1 MLTLSASIRKISG
14 KKVKQLR
21 AQGIIPAVLY
31 GPKLKKPVNLQVDL
45 KQFENVFNQA
55 GETSLLSLEFGKD
68 KVQTLIYAVWH
79 DPVSDQPTHIDFYQP
94 ALDEKMEIAVPLVFE
109 GESLAVKEFNG
120 TLVRNISEVPV
131 RALPQDLPKEIR
143 VDISKLKTLEDEIL
157 ISDLQV
163 LPGVELLRDSR
174 DIIAVVAPPE
184 KVEEELEKPIEEK
197 VEEVEK
203 VEKEK
208 EQEPGEE

>member
-1 MLTLSASIRKISG
+1 MLTLQANIRKISG

-21 AQGIIPAVLY
+21 VQGIIPAVLY
-31 GPKLKKPVNLQVDL
+31 GPALKKPVNLQVDL

-68 KVQTLIYAVWH
+68 KVQTLIHAVCH
-79 DPVSDQPTHIDFYQP
+79 DPVSGQPTHIDFYQP
-94 ALDEKMEIAVPLVFE
+94 SLDEKMEAAVPLVFE
-109 GESLAVKEFNG
+109 GESLAVKELSG
-120 TLVRNISEVPV
+120 TLVRNMSEVPV

-163 LPGVELLRDSR
+163 LPDVELLRDSR
-174 DIIAVVAPPE
+174 DIVAVVAPPE

-208 EQEPGEE
+208 EQEPEEE